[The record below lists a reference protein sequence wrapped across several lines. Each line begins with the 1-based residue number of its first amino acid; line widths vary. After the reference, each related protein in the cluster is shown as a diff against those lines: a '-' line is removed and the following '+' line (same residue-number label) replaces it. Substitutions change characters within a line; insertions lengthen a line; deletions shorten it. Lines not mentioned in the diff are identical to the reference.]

1 MRLTVVP
8 TDGVVC
14 KNGECLHEIDLSWVP
29 EEVHAVQWYED
40 HGEVELV
47 AKEDPNIEI
56 ADLGIYQQASDLW
69 DAKKQAIEDAKIQ
82 AELNRDY
89 WQELRILRDIR
100 LTQSDWTQLPDNNLT
115 EEQKTAWQTYRQEL
129 RDLTDNITDPKPLVL
144 DPNHA
149 EWPVPP
155 V

>member
-8 TDGVVC
+8 IDGVVC
-14 KNGECLHEIDLSWVP
+14 KNGECLHDIDLSWVP
-29 EEVHAVQWYED
+29 DEVHAVQWYDD
-40 HGEVELV
+40 HGEVELKTPV
-47 AKEDPNIEI
+47 PNIPI
-56 ADLGIYQQASDLW
+56 TDLGIYQQASDLW
-69 DAKKQAIEDAKIQ
+69 DAKKDEFFQI
-82 AELNRDY
+82 ELNRDY

-115 EEQKTAWQTYRQEL
+115 ENQKIAWQTYRQEL

-144 DPNHA
+144 DPNHV

-155 V
+155 T